1 MLNDV
6 LIGTALV
13 GAAAIG
19 LAGSPAN
26 ADNSDTST
34 QGTQDFLAAAR
45 ADGIG
50 EDNPGILEDANEF
63 CWDLDH
69 YGPQVTVANFR
80 QEIPE
85 VPQEEAVAFEADA
98 SQIYCRVASYDFWS
112 YGTDASGGGGGGG

>member
-1 MLNDV
+1 MLEKV
-6 LIGTALV
+6 LIDTVLV

-26 ADNSDTST
+26 ADTSM
-34 QGTQDFLAAAR
+34 QGTQDFLAAVR

-50 EDNPGILEDANEF
+50 EDSPGILEDANEF
-63 CWDLDH
+63 CWDLSH
-69 YGPQVTVANFR
+69 YGPQFTVANFR

-85 VPQEEAVAFEADA
+85 VPQEEAVTFEADA
-98 SQIYCRVASYDFWS
+98 SQIYCRVASYDFWT